1 MVDEHKD
8 QHATMDMSEHLRT
21 WKMFVSMIK
30 WNMVGAAILMLLLLV
45 FRAHNG

>member
-1 MVDEHKD
+1 MADKHED

-21 WKMFVSMIK
+21 WRMFVSMLK
-30 WNMVGAAILMLLLLV
+30 WNLLGVGVLMLLLLA